1 MSPSTAGAMRHSLL
15 PSKSTGK
22 IRLRLSRRLPYNTF
36 RVAFTPPD
44 PGRQAIDPRHF
55 FGRGF
60 GSAPANFYP
69 ASGILEGI

>member
-1 MSPSTAGAMRHSLL
+1 MSPSNAGTMRHSLL

-44 PGRQAIDPRHF
+44 PGR
-55 FGRGF
+55 
-60 GSAPANFYP
+60 
-69 ASGILEGI
+69 